1 MDTVMNYGFGP
12 SRTRKVG
19 QGGVADVVVLIA
31 ILAVG
36 LVIKGRNAT
45 TEGEESFLCIGLCT
59 GVSTDKRSH
68 TSGEDMQKDRL
79 DVQVQSPEGHT
90 VRIKRG
96 KEAAGDL
103 KGGENVND

>member
-12 SRTRKVG
+12 SKTRKVR

-45 TEGEESFLCIGLCT
+45 TEGEESFLCVGLCT
-59 GVSTDKRSH
+59 GVTTEKRSH
-68 TSGEDMQKDRL
+68 TSGEDRQEDQM
-79 DVQVQSPEGHT
+79 DVQVQSPEGHLF
-90 VRIKRG
+90 RIKRG
-96 KEAAGDL
+96 KEVSGDI
-103 KGGENVND
+103 KGEKNVDN